1 MYGMIHQAAREMAL
15 AHLGESEWLELLQ
28 KNGLSGQH
36 FIGVDYYSDEQT
48 MSLVTLIAARLDFTM
63 EDALYQFGRF
73 WIAFAGASAYG
84 RVLSMAGSDL
94 ESFLDNLDR
103 MHASIKSNMPLAKMP
118 SFQVLAS
125 DRGSLRVLY
134 ASERTGLAPFVAGI
148 LAAVA
153 DRFGESV
160 GLTWSH
166 RDDGIVF
173 EILREAAAA

>member
-15 AHLGESEWLELLQ
+15 AQLDEQEWLDLLQ

-48 MSLVTLIAARLDFTM
+48 MSLVTLIAARLDMTM

-84 RVLSMAGSDL
+84 RVLSMAGGDL

-118 SFQVLAS
+118 SFQVLGS
-125 DRGSLRVLY
+125 DRRSLRVLY
-134 ASERTGLAPFVAGI
+134 VSERSGLAPFVAGI
-148 LAAVA
+148 LGAVA
-153 DRFGESV
+153 ERLGESV
-160 GLTWSH
+160 DMAWS
-166 RDDGIVF
+166 DSPDGIVF
-173 EILREAAAA
+173 EIRREAAAA